1 MYDLCI
7 GIAYN
12 ISICLDYSFNKPIN
26 LIKEKKQ
33 LTILN
38 MLYDK

>member
-12 ISICLDYSFNKPIN
+12 ISICLDYSNKPIN